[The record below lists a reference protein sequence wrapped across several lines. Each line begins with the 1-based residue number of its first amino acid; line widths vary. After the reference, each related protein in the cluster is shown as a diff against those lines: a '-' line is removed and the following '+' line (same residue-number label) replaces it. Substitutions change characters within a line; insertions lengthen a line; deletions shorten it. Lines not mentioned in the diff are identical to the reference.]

1 MQRKVQ
7 CASGGACPN
16 PGRDENNLG
25 KKGSG
30 GSSGRTGSHRNRR
43 HPWHKDRHP
52 PEPTGTGRCV
62 QLRAALLP
70 PSRPLPRDYLAS
82 GWCLGLDHPC
92 PRTGQGRA
100 GEGLC
105 GGPRASVSPGVWSAG
120 SRTGQPALSGKGSAL
135 DKRCRERRPLLLPP
149 PHRSPAPPPA
159 ASFRRRVSRLL
170 TQPETPVTPRGAT
183 GRRPSRRGCPVA
195 AQRLPL
201 HPPPWRVI
209 SSSPSRGSP
218 HIPHGR

>member
-62 QLRAALLP
+62 QLRAAPLP
-70 PSRPLPRDYLAS
+70 PSDPLPKDYLAS

-92 PRTGQGRA
+92 PRTGRGRA
-100 GEGLC
+100 GQARGSAAALVPQFPQGFGAQAPGLDS
-105 GGPRASVSPGVWSAG
+105 PRSPGKAQPWISGAG
-120 SRTGQPALSGKGSAL
+120 SRGRFS
-135 DKRCRERRPLLLPP
+135 CRPHTAARPLHRLLP
-149 PHRSPAPPPA
+149 SAGG
-159 ASFRRRVSRLL
+159 FL
-170 TQPETPVTPRGAT
+170 
-183 GRRPSRRGCPVA
+183 GC
-195 AQRLPL
+195 
-201 HPPPWRVI
+201 
-209 SSSPSRGSP
+209 
-218 HIPHGR
+218 